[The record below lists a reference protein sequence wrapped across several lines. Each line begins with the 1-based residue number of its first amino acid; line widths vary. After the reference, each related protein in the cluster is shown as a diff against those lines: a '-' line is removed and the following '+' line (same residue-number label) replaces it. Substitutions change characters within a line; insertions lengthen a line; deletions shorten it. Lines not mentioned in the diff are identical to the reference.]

1 MPIISSAFPARQGW
15 SPVFLKRKLRKS
27 VGFTLIEVIVTIVV
41 LSIAATAIMSMF
53 TNTIRTSADPM
64 IQQQALSVAEA
75 YMEEIQ
81 QKPFNDPGGGSG
93 ETARAAFDDVSD
105 YGTLINATIDDQNGV
120 AISDLSD
127 YSVTVTITSVT
138 DVNELNGII
147 SPDALRIRISIDHSV
162 LDPIVLHGY
171 RTNYP

>member
-1 MPIISSAFPARQGW
+1 MS
-15 SPVFLKRKLRKS
+15 LKRKISRS
-27 VGFTLIEVIVTIVV
+27 GGFTLIEVITTIVV
-41 LSIAATAIMSMF
+41 LSVAAAAIMGMF

-64 IQQQALSVAEA
+64 IQQQALSIAEA

-81 QKPFNDPGGGSG
+81 LKPFSDPGGGGG

-105 YGTLINATIDDQNGV
+105 YGTLSNATIEDQNGD
-120 AISDLSD
+120 AISELSN
-127 YSVTVTITSVT
+127 YSVTVTIAPVT
-138 DVNELNGII
+138 DVNELNGIV
-147 SPDALRIRISIDHSV
+147 SPNALRIRVSVDHTV

>member
-1 MPIISSAFPARQGW
+1 MS
-15 SPVFLKRKLRKS
+15 LKRKISRS
-27 VGFTLIEVIVTIVV
+27 GGFTLIEVITTIVV
-41 LSIAATAIMSMF
+41 LSVAAAAIMGMF

-64 IQQQALSVAEA
+64 IQQQALSIAEA

-81 QKPFNDPGGGSG
+81 LKPFSDPGGGGG

-105 YGTLINATIDDQNGV
+105 YGTLSNATIEDQNGD
-120 AISDLSD
+120 AISVLSN
-127 YSVTVTITSVT
+127 YSVTVTIAPVA
-138 DVNELNGII
+138 DVNELNGIV
-147 SPDALRIRISIDHSV
+147 SPNALRIRVSVDHTV

>member
-1 MPIISSAFPARQGW
+1 MS
-15 SPVFLKRKLRKS
+15 LKRKISRS
-27 VGFTLIEVIVTIVV
+27 GGFTLIEVITTIVV
-41 LSIAATAIMSMF
+41 LSVAAAAIMGMF

-64 IQQQALSVAEA
+64 IQQQALSIAEA

-81 QKPFNDPGGGSG
+81 LKPFSDPGGGGG

-105 YGTLINATIDDQNGV
+105 YGTLSNATIEDQNGD
-120 AISDLSD
+120 AISELSN
-127 YSVTVTITSVT
+127 YSVTVTIAPVA
-138 DVNELNGII
+138 DVNELNGIV
-147 SPDALRIRISIDHSV
+147 SPNALRIRVSVDHTV

>member
-1 MPIISSAFPARQGW
+1 MFP
-15 SPVFLKRKLRKS
+15 KRKFPKPA
-27 VGFTLIEVIVTIVV
+27 GFTLIEVIVTIVV
-41 LSIAATAIMSMF
+41 LSIAATAILSMF

-64 IQQQALSVAEA
+64 IQQQALSIAEA

-81 QKPFNDPGGGSG
+81 LKPFSDPGGGGG

-105 YGTLINATIDDQNGV
+105 YGTLSNATIEDQNGV
-120 AISDLSD
+120 PISDLSS
-127 YSVTVTITSVT
+127 YSVSVTVTPVT
-138 DVNELNGII
+138 DVNELNGIVA
-147 SPDALRIRISIDHSV
+147 PDALRIKVSVDHTV